1 MDNIKKCST
10 CLSWNKINDESNR
23 GMCSKLSR
31 SSSNNIPDMNITGI
45 ESTPICIHD
54 GIGVDYETLD
64 WFGCVHHSDKI

>member
-1 MDNIKKCST
+1 MDKIMKCST
-10 CLSWNKINDESNR
+10 CLYWNKINDESNR

-31 SSSNNIPDMNITGI
+31 SSGNDNPDMNITGI

-64 WFGCVHHSDKI
+64 WFGCVHHSDNS